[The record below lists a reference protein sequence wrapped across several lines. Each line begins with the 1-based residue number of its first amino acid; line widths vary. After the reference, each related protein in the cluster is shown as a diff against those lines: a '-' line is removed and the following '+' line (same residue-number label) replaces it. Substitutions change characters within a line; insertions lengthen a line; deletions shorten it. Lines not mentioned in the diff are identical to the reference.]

1 MIRTEIG
8 GKKLSRVTI
17 EIIVNIGNKI
27 HDKIPARLYNI
38 IGLPTAAH
46 ETILII
52 NIICFITLS

>member
-1 MIRTEIG
+1 MIRTKIG

-38 IGLPTAAH
+38 IGLPTAAR
-46 ETILII
+46 
-52 NIICFITLS
+52 